1 MLPFYYHMPFR
12 THSFIAAFILFIALL
27 PAGGTLRAQNSQNA
41 EKAKQINALV
51 DAMVAAYQF
60 NGAVLVTENQHV
72 VVNRAVGIADF
83 RTQDAIKTNTVF
95 NLGEASRQFTAVAVV
110 MLKELGK
117 LKYEDEINRYL
128 PELPYSGIT
137 IRHLLSHTSG
147 LPDYHTLFAIHWDDK
162 TKTASNRDLL
172 TLLKAKRPALAF
184 RPGERLQ
191 HSATN
196 YALLAALVERV
207 TSQPFD
213 QFVKQYLFDPIGMKN
228 SVVYSRLRSPS
239 VPSRAYGFKAFLLK
253 PPALDEMNYLEGIM
267 GDENVYSCTDDLLQW
282 DYALYSDRLVRQS
295 VLAEAFAPTQLNNGS
310 TIDFGFGWNIS
321 QVDRRKVV
329 DQDGT
334 TGGFH
339 AVFERMLDDKSA
351 LVILSNTQSPYLFE
365 LKDAIYAIMRGK
377 PYTLPS
383 PSVAP
388 MMGKTLKELGTQA
401 ALNLYNKAKDENPRR
416 YAFRESELNALGI
429 ELLELKRPKDAIE
442 VLKLN
447 AEMFPYSFNVYDSLG
462 EAYYAD
468 GNTEQALANYKRSL
482 EIYPDN
488 TNAQAMIKQ
497 LSGGK

>member
-1 MLPFYYHMPFR
+1 MPFGKKLL
-12 THSFIAAFILFIALL
+12 AALL
-27 PAGGTLRAQNSQNA
+27 AWLVVAMPAAYHSHAQNGQSA
-41 EKAKQINALV
+41 EKVRQINALI

-83 RTQDAIKTNTVF
+83 RTQDAIKTTTVF
-95 NLGEASRQFTAVAVV
+95 NLGEASRQFTAVAII

-117 LKYEDEINRYL
+117 LKYEDDVNRYL

-147 LPDYHTLFAIHWDDK
+147 LIDYHTLFAIHWNDK
-162 TKTASNRDLL
+162 TKTAGNRDLL
-172 TLLKAKRPALAF
+172 ALLKAKRPELDF

-196 YALLAALVERV
+196 YALLASIVERV
-207 TSQPFD
+207 TSQPYD

-228 SVVYSRLRSPS
+228 SVVYSRLRSPN
-239 VPSRAYGFKAFLLK
+239 VPSRAYGFHSNLIKS
-253 PPALDEMNYLEGIM
+253 PELDDMDYLEGIM
-267 GDENVYSCTDDLLQW
+267 GDENIYSCSDDLLQW

-329 DQDGT
+329 DQDGSV
-334 TGGFH
+334 GGFH

-351 LVILSNTQSPYLFE
+351 LVILSNSQSPNMFE
-365 LKDAIYAIMRGK
+365 MKDAIYAIMRAK
-377 PYTLPS
+377 PYTLPQ
-383 PSVAP
+383 PSIAP

-401 ALNLYNKAKDENPRR
+401 ALNFYNKAKDENPRR
-416 YAFRESELNALGI
+416 YAFRESELNTLGI

-442 VLKLN
+442 ILKLN
-447 AEMFPYSFNVYDSLG
+447 VDMFPYSFNVYDSLG

-468 GNTEQALANYKRSL
+468 GNKEQALANYKKSL

-488 TNAQAMIKQ
+488 TNAQAMLKRI
-497 LSGGK
+497 SEGK